1 MTYFSNRYIKKLM
14 VLKLKI
20 LIILSNYIINIR
32 FLHEIP
38 EYKNYE
44 RDIYHSLRTL
54 I

>member
-1 MTYFSNRYIKKLM
+1 MR
-14 VLKLKI
+14 KI
-20 LIILSNYIINIR
+20 YLHKRFDSFA